1 MPIYEYRCL
10 DCGRRFSIFWRTISA
25 AEEGTPRCTHCGSEH
40 VQRLI
45 SRVRMLRSED
55 AVLEDLADPAAW
67 GDFDEND
74 PKSMG
79 RMMRKMMNELGGEMD
94 EMPPELEEVVDRL
107 EAGQSPEEIEKEVPE
122 LAGLESPPDEVH
134 SPPATGGSEETL

>member
-10 DCGRRFSIFWRTISA
+10 ECGRCFSIFWRTISE
-25 AEEGTPRCTHCGSEH
+25 AEQREPRCSHCGSTR

-45 SRVRMLRSED
+45 SRVRLLRSEE
-55 AVLEDLADPAAW
+55 AILESMADPAAW

-79 RMMRKMMNELGGEMD
+79 RMMRKMMNELGSELD
-94 EMPPELEEVVDRL
+94 DVPPELEEVVDRL
-107 EAGQSPEEIEKEVPE
+107 EAGQSPEEIEKEVPDLMPE
-122 LAGLESPPDEVH
+122 EGSPPIETEV
-134 SPPATGGSEETL
+134 

>member
-25 AEEGTPRCTHCGSEH
+25 AEEGTPRCPRCGSER

-45 SRVRMLRSED
+45 SRVRVLRSEE
-55 AVLEDLADPAAW
+55 AALEELADPAAW

-79 RMMRKMMNELGGEMD
+79 RMMRKMMNELGSEMD
-94 EMPPELEEVVDRL
+94 EVPPELEEVVDRL
-107 EAGQSPEEIEKEVPE
+107 EAGQSPEEIEKEVPD
-122 LAGLESPPDEVH
+122 LAGLDGPPAEAPSPPVE
-134 SPPATGGSEETL
+134 GGSDEAL

>member
-10 DCGRRFSIFWRTISA
+10 QCGRRFSIFWRTISA
-25 AEEGTPRCTHCGSEH
+25 AEEGRPRCPRCGSEE

-45 SRVRMLRSED
+45 SRVRVLRSEEQM
-55 AVLEDLADPAAW
+55 LEALADPSAW

-79 RMMRKMMNELGGEMD
+79 RMMRKMMQELGSEMD

-107 EAGQSPEEIEKEVPE
+107 EAGQSPEEIEKEVPD
-122 LAGLESPPDEVH
+122 LAAMEDVPSPDAES
-134 SPPATGGSEETL
+134 SPPAEAGGEM